1 MFKRK
6 SNAAVAASA
15 PATYGIMAEFSDA
28 ESIIAAAHQVR
39 DAGYTVVEAYTHIP
53 VHGLDEALG
62 HRPTRL
68 PWGVFIFGLLGSSGL
83 FGFMTW
89 VNVVNYPMNIGGRPF
104 FSWPAFIPITFE
116 GMVLG
121 AAYSAVFGLI
131 AICGLPLW
139 YHPVFNA
146 PGFERA
152 TLNGFFLCIEA
163 KDPQYDAGKAT
174 SLLKSI
180 GATNVNE
187 ISE

>member
-1 MFKRK
+1 
-6 SNAAVAASA
+6 
-15 PATYGIMAEFSDA
+15 
-28 ESIIAAAHQVR
+28 
-39 DAGYTVVEAYTHIP
+39 
-53 VHGLDEALG
+53 
-62 HRPTRL
+62 
-68 PWGVFIFGLLGSSGL
+68 L

-89 VNVVNYPMNIGGRPF
+89 VNVVDYPMNIGGRPF

-131 AICGLPLW
+131 AICGLPLL
-139 YHPVFNA
+139 YHPVFNT

-163 KDPQYDAGKAT
+163 KDPQYDAAKAT
-174 SLLKSI
+174 TLLKSI
-180 GATNVNE
+180 GATAVNE